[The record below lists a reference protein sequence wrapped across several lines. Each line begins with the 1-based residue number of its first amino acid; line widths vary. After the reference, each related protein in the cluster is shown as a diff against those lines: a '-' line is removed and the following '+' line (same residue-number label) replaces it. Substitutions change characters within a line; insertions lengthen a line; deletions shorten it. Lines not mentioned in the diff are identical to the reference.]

1 MNASTIAQPASS
13 DARPIAPLW
22 HTGLFLLALGGLA
35 GLSAY
40 RHGLPAFG
48 GSRPTSYL
56 ITIAFEWLLA
66 ALAWWGIRLGG
77 TPVRS
82 VIGERW
88 SSPKLFLRDLGIA
101 AACLIGSNIILGA
114 LSAALHTTNSESL
127 KRMFPQSRTEIVL
140 WIFLSLSAGICEE
153 FATRGYLQ
161 KQLSGLFKS
170 ATAGLLLQGIVFGMA
185 HAYQGAKHVLTIVL
199 LGCML
204 GWLAQWRKSLKP
216 GMVAHFVQDVA
227 GGLLKGGH

>member
-1 MNASTIAQPASS
+1 MSASTIAQPASS
-13 DARPIAPLW
+13 PARPIAPLW
-22 HTGLFLLALGGLA
+22 HTGLFLLALAGLA

-40 RHGLPAFG
+40 RHGLPGFG
-48 GSRPTSYL
+48 ESRPTSYL

-88 SSPKLFLRDLGIA
+88 SSPKHFLRDLGIA
-101 AACLIGSNIILGA
+101 AAFLIGSNIILGA
-114 LSAALHTTNSESL
+114 LSAALHTNTDSL
-127 KRMFPQSRTEIVL
+127 RRMFPQNGTEIVL

-153 FATRGYLQ
+153 FTTRGYLQ
-161 KQLSGLFKS
+161 KQLSSLLKS
-170 ATAGLLLQGIVFGMA
+170 ATAAVLLQGIIFGAA
-185 HAYQGAKHVLTIVL
+185 HAYQGPKLVLTITL

-204 GWLAQWRKSLKP
+204 GWLAQWRQSLKP
-216 GMVAHFVQDVA
+216 GMLAHFAQDVV
-227 GGLLKGGH
+227 GGLLKGGR